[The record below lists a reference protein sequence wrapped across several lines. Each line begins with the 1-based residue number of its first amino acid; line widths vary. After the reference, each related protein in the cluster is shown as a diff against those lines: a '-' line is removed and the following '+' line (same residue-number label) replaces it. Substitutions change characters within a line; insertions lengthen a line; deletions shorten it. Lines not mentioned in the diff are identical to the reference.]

1 MTRRTR
7 AALMRGAKDR
17 SRDNTYDAQNA
28 CSTDAGRQG
37 QL

>member
-1 MTRRTR
+1 MTRKTR
-7 AALMRGAKDR
+7 AVMMRGARDR
-17 SRDNTYDAQNA
+17 SRDNKYDAQNA

>member
-7 AALMRGAKDR
+7 APLMRGARDR

-28 CSTDAGRQG
+28 WSTDAGCQG